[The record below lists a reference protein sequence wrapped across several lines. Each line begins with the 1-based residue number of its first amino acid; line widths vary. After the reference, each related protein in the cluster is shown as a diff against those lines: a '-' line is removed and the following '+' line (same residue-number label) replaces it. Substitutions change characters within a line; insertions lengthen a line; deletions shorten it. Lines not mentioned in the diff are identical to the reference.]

1 MDYYIGVQEKQDIFT
16 IMGGRVKIKRGT
28 YNPTSDAVWLA
39 AFTNGKPKTV
49 LDVGCGTGA
58 VALCLAVRMPNI
70 KITALDISPDMLA
83 AAEQNF
89 ALNQKNAEFINA
101 DILSWRTARTFDIVV
116 TNPPYFHGM
125 PAKHNAHH
133 NADLTAWTKKCIA
146 RVRPNGTFAT
156 IVDAAETATV
166 LAEIAHHCGNIQ
178 ILPLFSNKTTAE
190 RVLLSGR
197 VGQSPKTTLMQ
208 GLPMN
213 NELVLRGGK
222 SVKDVLS

>member
-16 IMGGRVKIKRGT
+16 IMGGRVKIKRGI

-39 AFTNGKPKTV
+39 AFVDTVPKTV

-58 VALCLAVRMPNI
+58 VALCLAARIPDI
-70 KITALDISPDMLA
+70 QITALDISPDMLA

-89 ALNQKNAEFINA
+89 VLNQVNAEFINT
-101 DILSWRTARTFDIVV
+101 DILSWRTAQTFDAVI

-133 NADLTAWTKKCIA
+133 NADLAAWTKKCIA
-146 RVRPNGTFAT
+146 RVKPNGIFAT

-166 LAEIAHHCGNIQ
+166 LAEIAHHCGSIQ
-178 ILPLFSNKTTAE
+178 ILPLFSNKNSAE

-197 VGQSPKTTLMQ
+197 VGQSPKTKLMQ
-208 GLPMN
+208 GLLMN
-213 NELVLRGGK
+213 NDCILRDGK